1 MEDFEKIIKDFTKD
15 LLVSFPEL
23 KQDLHKDIETVC
35 LDKEDKKDAL
45 ARLYEHTNLIFPQR
59 FFDILY
65 ENQDMFSNEENNLEF
80 LPGIDFKLLWKEE
93 LSDNTRECIWKY
105 LQLLLFTVAGKLSS
119 NESFG
124 DTAKLFEA
132 IDEDELKNKLQETMD
147 SLQDMFKDVANN
159 QSNSEGD
166 AENSG
171 DAEDSGDAEE
181 SGGDSKPSFTMPDP
195 QNIHAHIQDM
205 FDGKIGNLAK
215 EIADETMKD
224 MNIDSN
230 NVESAPDLF
239 KNLLKD
245 PKKLMGLVQS
255 VGKKLDEKLK
265 SGEVKETEL
274 LKEASDML
282 KKMKEMPGMNHME
295 SMFKKMGIPMPNG
308 ANAGG
313 GKMNFGAME
322 GRLQQQMRQAKMK
335 ERMRERLNK
344 QPKASTGPPPS
355 VSQAD
360 IDREVEKLMTNVF
373 STGETV
379 ERSVRPKKSADG
391 DNSKPKKKKKK
402 KKNK

>member
-1 MEDFEKIIKDFTKD
+1 MDDFEKIIKDFTKD
-15 LLVSFPEL
+15 LLISFPEL
-23 KQDLHKDIETVC
+23 KNDLHKDIQSIC
-35 LDKEDKKDAL
+35 LDNDEKPDAIK
-45 ARLYEHTNLIFPQR
+45 RLYEHINIVFPQR

-65 ENQDMFSNEENNLEF
+65 ENNDMFTNNELNLEF
-80 LPGIDFKLLWKEE
+80 LPGIDFKVLWNEDI
-93 LSDNTRECIWKY
+93 SDNTRECIWKY
-105 LQLLLFTVAGKLSS
+105 LQLLLFTVAGNISS

-132 IDEDELKNKLQETMD
+132 IDEDELKSKLEDTMS
-147 SLQDMFKDVANN
+147 SLHDMFKD
-159 QSNSEGD
+159 SMKT
-166 AENSG
+166 ENEN
-171 DAEDSGDAEE
+171 DENDEND
-181 SGGDSKPSFTMPDP
+181 DSKPSFSMPNP
-195 QNIHAHIQDM
+195 ENIHAHIQDM

-224 MNIDSN
+224 MDIDMEKPENASH
-230 NVESAPDLF
+230 LF

-255 VGKKLDEKLK
+255 VGKKLDEKIK

-274 LKEASDML
+274 LKEAGDML

-295 SMFKKMGIPMPNG
+295 NMFKNMGIPMPSG
-308 ANAGG
+308 AGG
-313 GKMNFGAME
+313 RGAKMNFGAME

-344 QPKASTGPPPS
+344 QNNNSTSNQNHPT
-355 VSQAD
+355 QNE
-360 IDREVEKLMTNVF
+360 INNEVEQLMNNVF

-379 ERSVRPKKSADG
+379 ERSVRPNKSNDG
-391 DNSKPKKKKKK
+391 ENNKPKKKKKK

>member
-1 MEDFEKIIKDFTKD
+1 MDDFEKIIKDFTKD
-15 LLVSFPEL
+15 LLISFPEL
-23 KQDLHKDIETVC
+23 KDELHKDIVSIC
-35 LDKEDKKDAL
+35 LDNDDKSDAVN
-45 ARLYEHTNLIFPQR
+45 RIHEHIKLIYPQR

-65 ENQDMFSNEENNLEF
+65 ENADMFTNDEHNLEF
-80 LPGIDFKLLWKEE
+80 LPGIDFKILWKEDI
-93 LSDNTRECIWKY
+93 SDKTRQCIWKY

-132 IDEDELKNKLQETMD
+132 IDENELKSKLEDTMN
-147 SLQDMFKDVANN
+147 SLQDMFKHSMNDNDQEDEDDN
-159 QSNSEGD
+159 ENEEDDGKEG
-166 AENSG
+166 
-171 DAEDSGDAEE
+171 
-181 SGGDSKPSFTMPDP
+181 FTMPNP
-195 QNIHAHIQDM
+195 ENIHSHIQDM
-205 FDGKIGNLAK
+205 FQGKIGNLAK

-224 MNIDSN
+224 MDIDMN
-230 NVESAPDLF
+230 NPENATGIF

-274 LKEASDML
+274 LQEASEML
-282 KKMKEMPGMNHME
+282 KKMKDMPGMNHME
-295 SMFKKMGIPMPNG
+295 SMFKKMGIPMPGG
-308 ANAGG
+308 ANAPGA
-313 GKMNFGAME
+313 KMNFGAME
-322 GRLQQQMRQAKMK
+322 GRLQQQMKQAKMK

-344 QPKASTGPPPS
+344 QPKATTVAPPS

-379 ERSVRPKKSADG
+379 ERSVRPNKPKNT
-391 DNSKPKKKKKK
+391 DNSNPKKKKKK

>member
-1 MEDFEKIIKDFTKD
+1 MDDFEKIIKDFTKD
-15 LLVSFPEL
+15 LLISFPEL
-23 KQDLHKDIETVC
+23 KDDLHKDIETVC
-35 LDKEDKKDAL
+35 LGKKDKKDAL

-65 ENQDMFSNEENNLEF
+65 ENKDMFSNTENNLEF
-80 LPGIDFKLLWKEE
+80 LPGVDFKLLWKED

-105 LQLLLFTVAGKLSS
+105 LQLLLFTVAGNLSS

-132 IDEDELKNKLQETMD
+132 IDEDELKDKLQETME
-147 SLQDMFKDVANN
+147 SLQDMFKNTTNN
-159 QSNSEGD
+159 ENKEATQDEDGQEETGD
-166 AENSG
+166 G
-171 DAEDSGDAEE
+171 ED
-181 SGGDSKPSFTMPDP
+181 KPAYSMPNP
-195 QNIHAHIQDM
+195 ENIHAHIHEM
-205 FDGKIGNLAK
+205 FEGKIGNLAK

-224 MNIDSN
+224 MNIDTN
-230 NVESAPDLF
+230 NPENTPEVF

-274 LKEASDML
+274 LKEASEML
-282 KKMKEMPGMNHME
+282 KKMKDMPGMGHME
-295 SMFKKMGIPMPNG
+295 GMFKKMGIPMPGGTNASG
-308 ANAGG
+308 A
-313 GKMNFGAME
+313 KMDFGAME

-344 QPKASTGPPPS
+344 QGNPTNETAPP

-360 IDREVEKLMTNVF
+360 IDNEVEKLMSNVF

-379 ERSVRPKKSADG
+379 ERSVRPNISKDS
-391 DNSKPKKKKKK
+391 DNSKVKKKKKK

>member
-15 LLVSFPEL
+15 LLISFPEL
-23 KQDLHKDIETVC
+23 KDDLHKDIETVC
-35 LDKEDKKDAL
+35 LDKEDKNDAL
-45 ARLYEHTNLIFPQR
+45 ARLYEHTSLIFPQR

-65 ENQDMFSNEENNLEF
+65 ENQDMFNNSENNLEF
-80 LPGIDFKLLWKEE
+80 LPGVDFKLLWKEE

-105 LQLLLFTVAGKLSS
+105 LQLLLFTVAGNLSS

-147 SLQDMFKDVANN
+147 SLQDMFKETNANKGDEDEEHDETE
-159 QSNSEGD
+159 EGK
-166 AENSG
+166 E
-171 DAEDSGDAEE
+171 
-181 SGGDSKPSFTMPDP
+181 KPSFSMPNP
-195 QNIHAHIQDM
+195 ENIHAHIHDM

-224 MNIDSN
+224 MNIDAN
-230 NVESAPDLF
+230 NPEVTSDLF

-274 LKEASDML
+274 LQEASEML
-282 KKMKEMPGMNHME
+282 KKMKDMPGMNHME
-295 SMFKKMGIPMPNG
+295 SMFKKMGMPMPGG
-308 ANAGG
+308 ANAPGA
-313 GKMNFGAME
+313 KMNFGAME
-322 GRLQQQMRQAKMK
+322 GRLQQQMKQAKMK

-344 QPKASTGPPPS
+344 QPKATKAPPPS

-379 ERSVRPKKSADG
+379 ERSVRPNKSKDG
-391 DNSKPKKKKKK
+391 GNSKPKKKNKK

>member
-1 MEDFEKIIKDFTKD
+1 M
-15 LLVSFPEL
+15 
-23 KQDLHKDIETVC
+23 DI
-35 LDKEDKKDAL
+35 
-45 ARLYEHTNLIFPQR
+45 
-59 FFDILY
+59 
-65 ENQDMFSNEENNLEF
+65 
-80 LPGIDFKLLWKEE
+80 
-93 LSDNTRECIWKY
+93 
-105 LQLLLFTVAGKLSS
+105 
-119 NESFG
+119 
-124 DTAKLFEA
+124 
-132 IDEDELKNKLQETMD
+132 
-147 SLQDMFKDVANN
+147 
-159 QSNSEGD
+159 
-166 AENSG
+166 
-171 DAEDSGDAEE
+171 
-181 SGGDSKPSFTMPDP
+181 
-195 QNIHAHIQDM
+195 
-205 FDGKIGNLAK
+205 
-215 EIADETMKD
+215 D
-224 MNIDSN
+224 MNNPENATGI
-230 NVESAPDLF
+230 F

-379 ERSVRPKKSADG
+379 ERSVRPKKSAEG
-391 DNSKPKKKKKK
+391 DNSKPKKKKK
-402 KKNK
+402 NPSCF

>member
-15 LLVSFPEL
+15 LIVSFPEL
-23 KQDLHKDIETVC
+23 KDDLHKDIETVC
-35 LDKEDKKDAL
+35 LDKQDKKNAL
-45 ARLYEHTNLIFPQR
+45 ARLYEHTSLIFPQR

-65 ENQDMFSNEENNLEF
+65 ENKDMFNNSENNLEF
-80 LPGIDFKLLWKEE
+80 LPGVDFKLLWKEE

-147 SLQDMFKDVANN
+147 SLQDMFKNTTNN
-159 QSNSEGD
+159 EETADGAGADGDGAGASE
-166 AENSG
+166 ET
-171 DAEDSGDAEE
+171 EDGK
-181 SGGDSKPSFTMPDP
+181 DSPSFSMPNP
-195 QNIHAHIQDM
+195 ENIHAHIHEM

-224 MNIDSN
+224 MNIDAN
-230 NVESAPDLF
+230 NPEISTDLF

-274 LKEASDML
+274 LQEASEML
-282 KKMKEMPGMNHME
+282 KKMKDMPGMNHME
-295 SMFKKMGIPMPNG
+295 SMFKKMGIPMPGG
-308 ANAGG
+308 ANAAGT
-313 GKMNFGAME
+313 KMNFGAME
-322 GRLQQQMRQAKMK
+322 GKLQQQMRQAKMK

-344 QPKASTGPPPS
+344 QPKATTDAPPS

-360 IDREVEKLMTNVF
+360 IDHEVEKLMTNVF

-379 ERSVRPKKSADG
+379 ERSVRPNKSKDG
-391 DNSKPKKKKKK
+391 GNSKPKKKNKK